1 MMITDHSTY
10 RFRQFTAFKTIC
22 TYPITICL
30 TLPNYRL

>member
-1 MMITDHSTY
+1 MITDHSTY